1 MLEKNIRGIESEQQA
16 LISVYQDKWK
26 AIARSTNRI
35 NREKVAK
42 GVKSAYV
49 VLGQEEPKIHF
60 FDSPNAALNASQ
72 EQLWEELGGQLRT
85 TDWSCILEE
94 LINLI
99 MDEIVVL
106 IDLLWNHLWADLW
119 NQFWSQLSSELREQ
133 LGLMQGATYREEPPY
148 RECIEVENWACY
160 GSYFDF
166 CISVLGC
173 NPDIKNWG
181 IFQSLASES
190 YWLYPY
196 QGVCLVCDRPTKISF
211 DGEDHIHAENE
222 PAIQFADGFSVY
234 VHHGKYVHH
243 EVITL
248 S

>member
-1 MLEKNIRGIESEQQA
+1 MLEKNIREIESEQQA

-35 NREKVAK
+35 NRVEAAK
-42 GVKSAYV
+42 RIKLAYAA
-49 VLGQEEPKIHF
+49 LEQEEPEIYF
-60 FDSPNAALNASQ
+60 FDSPNAALNSAQ
-72 EQLWEELGGQLRT
+72 GQLWEGLRSQLET
-85 TDWSCILEE
+85 TEWSCILED
-94 LINLI
+94 LANVV

-119 NQFWSQLSSELREQ
+119 NQFWSQLSSELVEQ
-133 LGLMQGATYREEPPY
+133 LGLMQGATYREVPPY

-173 NPDIKNWG
+173 EPDRKNWE
-181 IFQSLASES
+181 IFQSFASEF
-190 YWLYPY
+190 YWIYPY
-196 QGVCLVCDRPTKISF
+196 RGVCLVCDRPTKILV
-211 DGEDHIHAENE
+211 DDEDHIHAEDE
-222 PAIQFADGFSVY
+222 PAIQFADGFSIY
-234 VHHGKYVHH
+234 AHHGKYVHH